1 MDIEMK
7 IDITEIERAHMLQ
20 LVKKQDGCDDEMVQ
34 LITDVENAAKEF
46 DEDKLYQALQNLIN
60 GSRRIRDVK
69 ERIRQ
74 AATNIKSPN
83 LIKVLHYDNA
93 IDEVCSTKL
102 EDEVDN
108 SLIPNGLS
116 LYRTLKIQRKFL
128 ISRGITDRTIQ
139 NQYLADTKY
148 WEGLNHDE

>member
-1 MDIEMK
+1 MK

-74 AATNIKSPN
+74 AATNIKFPN

-128 ISRGITDRTIQ
+128 ISKGITDRIIQ

>member
-1 MDIEMK
+1 MK

>member
-1 MDIEMK
+1 MEIEMK

-74 AATNIKSPN
+74 AATNIKFPN

-128 ISRGITDRTIQ
+128 ISKGITDRIIQ